1 MLASKGSFMVRLA
14 EQFRPING
22 NSPVAGAAVTIYD
35 LGVET
40 VMNQYTDSQN
50 LSQQSIVREFA
61 DLYTLKPHQFIETL
75 FSELPN
81 GFVEV
86 AYLANEGSGLYPRTV
101 VHWAELPL
109 STLDPELPHVM
120 EMNARGYNV
129 YYAPCARGRKYEPE
143 NRISEKSGKPY
154 TVHLRGKA
162 YDATWITALWVDVDT
177 PGEEGYRQLIDNM
190 LPPSIVLSSGGG
202 WHGYWLLTEPMS
214 VDESNRDTIKRTLK
228 GMALACGG
236 DTKVADLA
244 RIMRLPGTVNTKP
257 RRGQTCVVR
266 DFIPGRYYYNDLEVT
281 YAPLAAPARPT
292 IHRVIP
298 MDASAGMPHWVENYL
313 NTGAVSGER
322 NNTAYA
328 ATRALLDNG
337 FSMSDTERLIR
348 NRALSDG
355 LSDQEIDILLNSA
368 ENAARS
374 APDVDPQI
382 GNVIAADDHLLRQRK
397 GRAS

>member
-1 MLASKGSFMVRLA
+1 MLTCDNNRGEFYAYKANDTVLRTVPKA
-14 EQFRPING
+14 T
-22 NSPVAGAAVTIYD
+22 TIYLVIRRVD
-35 LGVET
+35 RMVSIF
-40 VMNQYTDSQN
+40 DSDPEC
-50 LSQQSIVREFA
+50 QQSNVN
-61 DLYTLKPHQFIETL
+61 DVSDWYTLKPHEFIETL
-75 FSELPN
+75 FGELPN

-86 AYLANEGSGLYPRTV
+86 CYLAPESASLYPRTV

-143 NRISEKSGKPY
+143 TRISEKSGKPY

-162 YDATWITALWVDVDT
+162 YDATWITALWVDIDN

-190 LPPSIVLSSGGG
+190 LPPSIIVSSGGG

-228 GMALACGG
+228 GMAIASGG

-257 RRGQTCVVR
+257 GRGQTCVVR

-281 YAPLAAPARPT
+281 YAPLAAPAMPA
-292 IHRVIP
+292 ISRVIP
-298 MDASAGMPHWVENYL
+298 ITASAGMPKWVDNYL
-313 NTGAVSGER
+313 TSGAVSGER

-328 ATRALLDNG
+328 AARALLDNG
-337 FSMSDTERLIR
+337 FSMNETERLIR
-348 NRALSDG
+348 NRALADG
-355 LSDQEIDILLNSA
+355 LTDQEINVLLSSA
-368 ENAARS
+368 DHAPRS
-374 APDVDPQI
+374 APNLEHGI
-382 GNVIAADDHLLRQRK
+382 GNTIAADDHLLRNRK